1 MCDCCGR
8 SFIEH
13 ECLCERSRFT
23 KINTSVNLVIF
34 KQSTHLSIN
43 VSEADVLQI
52 LSLKRSEPYKNKVL
66 TLCKS

>member
-13 ECLCERSRFT
+13 EFLCERSRFT

-52 LSLKRSEPYKNKVL
+52 LSLKRPEPYKNKVL